1 MNTKEKINQAL
12 KDALRSGD
20 VLRKNTLRMVTA
32 AIKQA
37 EVDGRKELDEQAVL
51 AILQKQ
57 IKSREETVEAARQAG
72 RADLLAE
79 AEAEIEILRSFLPE
93 PLSADE
99 LRALAQQVIT
109 EVGASSLRDMGK
121 VMGAL
126 LPRVAGRA
134 SSKEVSDLVRQLLS
148 G

>member
-12 KDALRSGD
+12 KDALRAGD
-20 VLRKNTLRMVTA
+20 VLRKNTLRMVAA

-57 IKSREETVEAARQAG
+57 VKSREETVESARQAG
-72 RADLLAE
+72 RADLVAE
-79 AEAEIEILRSFLPE
+79 AEAEIEILRAFLPE

-99 LRALAQQVIT
+99 LRALAQQVIA

-134 SSKEVSDLVRQLLS
+134 SSKEVSDVVRQLLS